1 MCVLY
6 PTPVTSTMSE
16 LDIPHYSLNRFAHGD
31 CMVAGI
37 PLQVTPA
44 EMIYTV
50 FPDASYPLLHLPN
63 H

>member
-1 MCVLY
+1 
-6 PTPVTSTMSE
+6 MSD

-37 PLQVTPA
+37 PIQDTPA
-44 EMIYTV
+44 EMIYIV
-50 FPDASYPLLHLPN
+50 YPDASYPLLHLPN